1 MHEIAKKKKPQ
12 KPIFWEDRT
21 FFFCVLNTLEKLVTV
36 SIAFAAWDCF
46 SKRGNGTVHTKYMK
60 MQNG

>member
-12 KPIFWEDRT
+12 NLSSEKIGL

>member
-12 KPIFWEDRT
+12 NLSSEKIGL

-36 SIAFAAWDCF
+36 SIAFAA
-46 SKRGNGTVHTKYMK
+46 
-60 MQNG
+60 